1 MQDYTVTLNTAVA
14 IAREAG
20 ALLMD
25 GFGRTISFET
35 KSSAVDF
42 VTEYDK
48 SAEKLITKR
57 LTSAFPAHNLV
68 GEEGAS
74 KNGDSDYR
82 WYIDPLDG
90 TNNFAHGL
98 PVFCVSLALYKNNQ
112 PQIGIIYQPVLDECF
127 TAITGQGAYLE
138 RGGKRTRLAVSTT
151 ASLTQSLIATGF
163 PYDHQTS
170 AHNNVAQLGAM
181 LRQVQGIRRAGSAA
195 LDLAYVAAGRHD
207 GYWEFKLHSWDV
219 AAGVLLVQEAGGLVT
234 HVDGTPYQIA
244 PRLALI
250 ASNKRIHDPIQTTL
264 ATVAIPDS

>member
-1 MQDYTVTLNTAVA
+1 MLDYTATLTIATA

-25 GFGRTISFET
+25 GFGRKIAFET
-35 KSSAVDF
+35 KSSAIDF

-48 SAEKLITKR
+48 SAEKLITEH
-57 LTSAFPAHNLV
+57 LTTTFPSHGLI

-74 KNGDSDYR
+74 KEGSSDYR

-98 PVFCVSLALYKNNQ
+98 PVFCVSLALYKNDV
-112 PQIGIIYQPVLDECF
+112 PIIAVIYQPVLDELF
-127 TAITGQGAYLE
+127 TAIIGQGAYLDF
-138 RGGKRTRLAVSTT
+138 RGKHSRMSVSSTDI
-151 ASLTQSLIATGF
+151 LTHSMVATGF
-163 PYDHQTS
+163 PYDHQWS
-170 AHNNVAQLGAM
+170 EHNNVAQLGAM

-195 LDLAYVAAGRHD
+195 LDMAYVAAGRLD

-250 ASNKRIHDPIQTTL
+250 ASNNRIHDAIQSTL
-264 ATVAIPDS
+264 ATVAIPV